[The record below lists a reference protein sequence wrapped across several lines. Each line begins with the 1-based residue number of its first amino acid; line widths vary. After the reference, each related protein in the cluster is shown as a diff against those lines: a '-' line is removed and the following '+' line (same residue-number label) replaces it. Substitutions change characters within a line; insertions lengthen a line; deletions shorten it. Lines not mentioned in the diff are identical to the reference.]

1 VALTQSCIAYGD
13 HYGMASC
20 VLVCHCSAGYC
31 VLRGKGVCYS
41 CRRPSVSTDRGGFT
55 MKLLKLMLQGSLI
68 LQAPSEALGGDLNKY
83 YIFIFFFFK
92 SAPPP
97 KIV

>member
-1 VALTQSCIAYGD
+1 
-13 HYGMASC
+13 
-20 VLVCHCSAGYC
+20 
-31 VLRGKGVCYS
+31 
-41 CRRPSVSTDRGGFT
+41 